1 MRSLEGVIKRVAPTD
16 APLLVQGESGSGKE
30 LIARSIHAKST
41 RAERPFQVI
50 TCAAQEDHALETLLF
65 GYAKPGEAA
74 TPGVFE
80 LSDRSTVF
88 LDEVA
93 DLPLTVQARLLRL
106 LENGEMQRSGDGA
119 LRRVDVRVI
128 VATSRDLR
136 DEMAHGRLRGDLLNR
151 LEVLSLTVPPLRQ
164 RPTDIDLLV
173 DHFLKENAERLT
185 QPLKRMAPDS
195 RALLL
200 RYNWPGNVRQLKN
213 IIERACI
220 LAADR
225 IIQPSDLPESIRGAE
240 VPIFQTPIASLGVIE
255 RAHILRVLEHCGGN
269 KKAAAELLEIDRST
283 LYAKLRQYGQA

>member
-1 MRSLEGVIKRVAPTD
+1 M
-16 APLLVQGESGSGKE
+16 
-30 LIARSIHAKST
+30 
-41 RAERPFQVI
+41 
-50 TCAAQEDHALETLLF
+50 
-65 GYAKPGEAA
+65 
-74 TPGVFE
+74 FE
-80 LSDRSTVF
+80 LSDRATVF

-106 LENGEMQRSGDGA
+106 LESGEMQRSGDGA

-173 DHFLKENAERLT
+173 DHFLKSNAERLT

-213 IIERACI
+213 IVERACI

-225 IIQPSDLPESIRGAE
+225 IIQPGDLPESIRGAE
-240 VPIFQTPIASLGVIE
+240 VPIFQTPLASLGVIE

-269 KKAAAELLEIDRST
+269 KKAAAELLEITPIRPS
-283 LYAKLRQYGQA
+283 LIS